1 MNDLQTFNNEEFGSV
16 RTIQIDNEPWFVA
29 KDVTDGLGFANGR
42 KAVED
47 NVDDEDK
54 QIIQKS
60 PAVTFEIPNRGM
72 TFINESG
79 LYSLVLRSKLPNAKK
94 FRRWITSEVIPQIR
108 KTGGYRLT
116 DISDLSPQL
125 QLFYGMVDQLA
136 KNERQIR
143 ETREIAEKAADSLEV
158 IKDAVQP
165 VIDGWRKATN
175 EKVKKIT
182 KLADKPFKEMWDEM
196 YRELELR
203 AGCNLSKRLENLRS
217 RMSDLGETKTSVD
230 KLCKLDVIER
240 DKKLREIFSK
250 IVTEYAVRY
259 CS

>member
-29 KDVTDGLGFANGR
+29 KDITDRLGFTNGR
-42 KAVED
+42 KAVAD
-47 NVDDEDK
+47 HVDEEDK
-54 QIIQKS
+54 G
-60 PAVTFEIPNRGM
+60 VTKCDTLGGSQNI
-72 TFINESG
+72 TIINESG
-79 LYSLVLRSKLPNAKK
+79 LYSLVLSIKIPNANK
-94 FRRWITSEVIPQIR
+94 FRHWITKEVIPQIR